1 VGKLEGEQV
10 KVEQTEAPKVSL
22 ATDGQELTRMA
33 KSQEEKVQNSQE
45 IPVKAEPTPLPES
58 TSQTEVL
65 APSTT
70 PAEPILSSSNPSPQ
84 AGPEQIPSP
93 VESPQQPPSPG
104 LFDQV
109 KQAVIKQVGVAD
121 SESLVGE
128 ATDMLLKDAKQAVNY
143 QIRRGMRSIIKDM
156 F

>member
-1 VGKLEGEQV
+1 
-10 KVEQTEAPKVSL
+10 
-22 ATDGQELTRMA
+22 M
-33 KSQEEKVQNSQE
+33 
-45 IPVKAEPTPLPES
+45 
-58 TSQTEVL
+58 
-65 APSTT
+65 T
-70 PAEPILSSSNPSPQ
+70 PAEPILSSSNPSSQPS
-84 AGPEQIPSP
+84 PEQIPPLAASQ
-93 VESPQQPPSPG
+93 QQPPSPG

-143 QIRRGMRSIIKDM
+143 QIRKGMRNVIKDM